1 MQVEPN
7 SSESTVNANIE
18 GGNGTE
24 HNESRVRSGN
34 ELGRS
39 SSHLVQRG
47 IIYGLLLIFV
57 AIALNDFRIRKGWE
71 NDCQILADSLIHS
84 KGLPQENADAELV
97 ELMLNRNGVG
107 PWLDKRGYTFADD
120 RSGFKLRV
128 YAKNSG
134 LRQFW
139 IVVDY
144 HIGGTKESPVL
155 TTINF
160 TPESYY
166 FWDVAAPSAANFKP
180 ASQQIGAGGGERD
193 NTTIQGSTPMG
204 TGGNSGRGGR
214 GNRSQ
219 NISFDPEE
227 RFAEM
232 DANDDG
238 VVSKKEFMD
247 AIEKAAQQRGNRSQ
261 NGSFDPEE
269 RFAEMDTNDDGQ
281 VSKKEFMDAA
291 KQAAQQRRTE
301 GSRGGRDTSGA
312 GSPGVPGSGGLY
324 DVPDDPG
331 EAGEDVDPNRLPN
344 E

>member
-7 SSESTVNANIE
+7 SSESTDNANLE
-18 GGNGTE
+18 VGDGTQ
-24 HNESRVRSGN
+24 HNESRVGSGN
-34 ELGRS
+34 EPKRT

-47 IIYGLLLIFV
+47 IIYGLLLIFAV
-57 AIALNDFRIRKGWE
+57 LALNDFRIRKGWE
-71 NDCQILADSLIHS
+71 DDCQVLSDSLIHS

-97 ELMLNRNGVG
+97 ELMLNRKGIG

-134 LRQFW
+134 FRQFW
-139 IVVDY
+139 VVVDY
-144 HIGGTKESPVL
+144 HVGGTKESPVM

-166 FWDVAAPSAANFKP
+166 FWDVAAPSAANSKP
-180 ASQQIGAGGGERD
+180 ASQQNRAGGGERD

-204 TGGNSGRGGR
+204 TGGNSGQGGR

-219 NISFDPEE
+219 SRSFNPEE

-232 DANDDG
+232 DANNDEVLTEG
-238 VVSKKEFMD
+238 EFSKIIKD
-247 AIEKAAQQRGNRSQ
+247 NLKR
-261 NGSFDPEE
+261 FDLDE
-269 RFAEMDTNDDGQ
+269 DGQ
-281 VSKKEFMDAA
+281 VSKKEFMDAV

-312 GSPGVPGSGGLY
+312 EGPGVTGAGGGLY

-331 EAGEDVDPNRLPN
+331 EEGEDDDPNRLPK